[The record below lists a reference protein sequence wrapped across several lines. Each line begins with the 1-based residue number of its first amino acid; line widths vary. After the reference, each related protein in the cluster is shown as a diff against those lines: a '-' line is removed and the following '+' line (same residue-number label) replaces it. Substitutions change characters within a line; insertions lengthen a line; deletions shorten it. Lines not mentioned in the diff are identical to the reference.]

1 MSFLPT
7 LPAYPAPDG
16 KGVAW
21 FSAPHEPE
29 MMPRMRPQDVRQT
42 GIRIK
47 LRFLLTLV
55 SLAVF
60 LAVGLVVLLG
70 DPSGAEQQAALGQAA
85 FLQAQTQA
93 QALNQAL
100 AERQQQVTYLAHVWS
115 QTPNAS
121 LLQAAQHSDASM
133 LACFV
138 VNQNGLILAAD
149 QADRIGTTLT
159 QDPDVPAPQ
168 PLLPLLQHTLQQ
180 QGTEPTLLVGGNG
193 SSGHS
198 QHTWL
203 AWAAPIS
210 PDRTLVLVFSL
221 PRLLQTFL
229 AQTTILPNALGVVLD
244 AQGRV
249 AALGGPPPAT
259 ALPLLSRAPTA
270 LQTLAPRAGSPLLLA
285 PDPLT
290 GQSDLAVSAALPA
303 LHGQYVLLVAAQ
315 TVWFLST
322 REVIAGHNTP
332 LLLLG
337 IVVLVVLI
345 ATWFALPIIRPIRR
359 TTRVLEQTTAEVRT
373 LSIHAQTIAS
383 QHTLGVNLLI
393 GASQHLTRRRD
404 AIVRDLRV
412 LQQIVNGVAPHV
424 RIIQQAARSAPQ
436 TPLNDAA
443 GALIFALTQIG
454 NTAKS
459 LEHGLTNDRGLSN
472 LAEAMEGAQE
482 ISQQFEAAGVQLAQE
497 TRHLETASARL
508 L

>member
-1 MSFLPT
+1 
-7 LPAYPAPDG
+7 
-16 KGVAW
+16 
-21 FSAPHEPE
+21 
-29 MMPRMRPQDVRQT
+29 MRPDDVRQT
-42 GIRIK
+42 GIRLK
-47 LRFLLTLV
+47 MRFLLTLV

-70 DPSGAEQQAALGQAA
+70 DPSGAEQQAILGQAA
-85 FLQAQTQA
+85 FLQAQIQA

-100 AERQQQVTYLAHVWS
+100 AERQQQITFLAHVWS
-115 QTPNAS
+115 QTPAVS
-121 LLQAAQHSDASM
+121 LLQVAQHNDASV
-133 LACFV
+133 LACLV
-138 VNQNGLILAAD
+138 VNQDGLILAAD
-149 QADRIGTTLT
+149 QASRTGTTLA
-159 QDPDVPAPQ
+159 QDPDISAPQ
-168 PLLPLLQHTLQQ
+168 SLLPLLQRSLQQ
-180 QGTEPTLLVGGNG
+180 QGTEPALLVGGDG
-193 SSGHS
+193 SSGHD

-210 PDRTLVLVFSL
+210 PDRALVSVFSL
-221 PRLLQTFL
+221 PRLLQAFL
-229 AQTTILPNALGVVLD
+229 PPTTTLPDALGIVLD

-249 AALGGPPPAT
+249 AALGGPSSAS
-259 ALPLLSRAPTA
+259 ALPLLSRAPAA
-270 LQTLAPRAGSPLLLA
+270 LQTLASRSGSPLLLA

-290 GQSDLAVSAALPA
+290 GQTDLAVSAALPA

-315 TVWFLST
+315 TVWFPSA

-359 TTRVLEQTTAEVRT
+359 TTRVLEETTAEVRT

-412 LQQIVNGVAPHV
+412 LQQIVNGLAPHV
-424 RIIQQAARSAPQ
+424 RIIQQAARSVPQ

-443 GALIFALTQIG
+443 GALTFALTQIST
-454 NTAKS
+454 TARG
-459 LEHGLTNDRGLSN
+459 LEQGLTNDRGLNN

-497 TRHLETASARL
+497 THHLETASARL